1 MDGQFGGL
9 GNVHPLLTFSF
20 FSSWIL
26 PPQNEEEAII
36 HSGWTPKKCHVYMV
50 EIFENMLLNI
60 LVHMYQIT
68 IVSHECTTYKNNC
81 QFACLIGEACQSCH
95 VVKFVK

>member
-9 GNVHPLLTFSF
+9 GTVHPLLTFSF

-26 PPQNEEEAII
+26 LLQNEEEVII
-36 HSGWTPKKCHVYMV
+36 HSGWTPKKCPLYIF
-50 EIFENMLLNI
+50 EIFDNMLLNI

-68 IVSHECTTYKNNC
+68 IVSLECTTYNNNC

-95 VVKFVK
+95 VVKCVK